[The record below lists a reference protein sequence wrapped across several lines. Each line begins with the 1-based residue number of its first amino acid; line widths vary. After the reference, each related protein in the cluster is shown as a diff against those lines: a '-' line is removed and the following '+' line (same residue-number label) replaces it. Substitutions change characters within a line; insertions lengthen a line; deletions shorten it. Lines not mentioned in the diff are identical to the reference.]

1 MAYFS
6 ASNINGVGHLLR
18 PVSRR
23 KYFISLVLKESIIC
37 FDFITCFF
45 IILNLFTP
53 PSPQAD
59 TVPAVLGISFH
70 DGSLVVNYPWDAMK
84 GVPNMEYA
92 ASPDDNLF
100 VHLGE

>member
-1 MAYFS
+1 MYFAIQHINLAYFS

-18 PVSRR
+18 PFSRR

-53 PSPQAD
+53 PPLRLTQYQQFLVSVS
-59 TVPAVLGISFH
+59 TMVP
-70 DGSLVVNYPWDAMK
+70 W
-84 GVPNMEYA
+84 
-92 ASPDDNLF
+92 
-100 VHLGE
+100 